1 MPALVLVGDNAAP
14 PKMDCHAPFCPE
26 AAHATLVP
34 ETSPLVSAC
43 RQLLA
48 VPVMVLRVRAPA
60 TVMAP
65 LNLEVPNT
73 PRVVVGRAVPIPT
86 LPSLVFTTK
95 ELFVPIVVVL
105 VMIVEVATVKP

>member
-34 ETSPLVSAC
+34 ETNPLVSAC

-60 TVMAP
+60 TVTAP
-65 LNLEVPNT
+65 LR
-73 PRVVVGRAVPIPT
+73 RVVPSTPSVVEGEAVPIPT
-86 LPSLVFTTK
+86 RSSLALTTRVEVSAISPPLK
-95 ELFVPIVVVL
+95 
-105 VMIVEVATVKP
+105 VEVA